1 GNPGRQEIANGLHI
15 LARGATHLPFAE
27 PRFGTPCA
35 ANSPVEVPTGGAPLS
50 MMADGDDMRAAPQ
63 DVERNDPTMMRAH
76 DTHTI
81 HG

>member
-1 GNPGRQEIANGLHI
+1 
-15 LARGATHLPFAE
+15 
-27 PRFGTPCA
+27 
-35 ANSPVEVPTGGAPLS
+35 